1 MRSSSFAKVLLLAG
15 CMATQFLGVSAQ
27 AQDSAARKEI
37 KREDLAGAP
46 GMEVVNSISELK
58 PGDTLAL
65 HIHHGIESAIVLQ
78 GGMIQVP
85 GKDPTPLPTGVSLMN
100 LRNVPHGGWKVVGDT
115 TIRLFTVHIVDK
127 GKPLYDT
134 PK

>member
-1 MRSSSFAKVLLLAG
+1 MRSIRSVLL
-15 CMATQFLGVSAQ
+15 MAASVCALVLCLPAI

-37 KREDLAGAP
+37 KRVDLSGAP
-46 GMEVVNSISELK
+46 GMEVINSISELK
-58 PGDTLAL
+58 PGDFLPL
-65 HIHHGIESAIVLQ
+65 HIHHGIEAGTVLQ
-78 GGMIQVP
+78 GGMVQVP
-85 GKDPTPLPTGVSLMN
+85 GKDPIALPTGASIMN
-100 LRNVPHGGWKVVGDT
+100 LRDVPHAGWKVIGDT